1 MYNDYSPEPT
11 KQSIEV
17 LEQRYN
23 DESLLMEY
31 VAHGDLHQLTSLLI
45 LIHLELSHA
54 CRIQYAIERI
64 S

>member
-1 MYNDYSPEPT
+1 MYNDYTPEPT

-31 VAHGDLHQLTSLLI
+31 VVMVILNQLTSLLI
-45 LIHLELSHA
+45 LIHLELSPA
-54 CRIQYAIERI
+54 CQIQSAIERI